1 MKPKTE
7 NRITVH
13 ESRSISD
20 ASPVTPNQ
28 SRPTRDAFAAQ
39 RGALLT
45 AACLALLVSG
55 CANVTYYFQ
64 SVSGQLDVWRRERPI
79 EDVIADPATAQA
91 LKDRLARVLEIRAFA
106 SRELGLPDNSSYRRY
121 ADLGRPFV
129 VWNVFA
135 APEFS
140 VQPLQSCFLFAGC
153 VSYRGYFAREDA
165 ERYSAGL
172 AEQGYDIYIGGVPAY
187 STLGY
192 FADPVLN
199 TFVHYPEAEI
209 ARLIFHELAHQVAY
223 ARDDTVFNESFAVA
237 VEQEGMRR
245 WLVRGGDAKQ
255 REQFERGRRIR
266 AEFASLVQKHRER
279 LDTLY
284 HTRLAPDAM
293 RGRKREILAD
303 LEAEYQSLKSQ
314 WGGYSGHDRW
324 FASKPNNA
332 HLTSVVAY
340 SQLVTVFETL
350 LAREEGNL
358 SAFYAAVKSLAASPK
373 GERDARL
380 AALLPAGDKW
390 RTGRD

>member
-1 MKPKTE
+1 MRDE
-7 NRITVH
+7 VNR
-13 ESRSISD
+13 SL
-20 ASPVTPNQ
+20 VT
-28 SRPTRDAFAAQ
+28 RHAFAT
-39 RGALLT
+39 RGGGRLA
-45 AACLALLVSG
+45 AACLALLMSG
-55 CANVTYYFQ
+55 CANVSYYFQ

-79 EDVIADPATAQA
+79 EDVIADPAAAQA

-106 SRELGLPDNSSYRRY
+106 SRELGLPDNASYRRY

-140 VQPLQSCFLFAGC
+140 VEPLQSCFLFAGC
-153 VSYRGYFAREDA
+153 VTYRGYFAREDA
-165 ERYSAGL
+165 ERFSAGL

-199 TFVHYPEAEI
+199 TFIHYPEAEI

-237 VEQEGMRR
+237 VEQEGVRR
-245 WLVRGGDAKQ
+245 WLARGGDAKQ

-279 LDTLY
+279 LDALY
-284 HTRLAPDAM
+284 RTRLAPDAM
-293 RGRKREILAD
+293 RSRKREILAELD
-303 LEAEYQSLKSQ
+303 AEYRSLKAE
-314 WGGYSGHDRW
+314 WGGYLGHDRL
-324 FASKPNNA
+324 FAGKPNNA
-332 HLTSVVAY
+332 QLASVVAY
-340 SQLVTVFETL
+340 SQLVTVFEAL
-350 LAREEGNL
+350 LVREGGNL
-358 SAFYAAVKSLAASPK
+358 SAFYAAVKSLAALPK
-373 GERDARL
+373 DERDARL

-390 RTGRD
+390 RMGRD